1 MTGALIVQTSLL
13 TAIMK
18 HRKVL
23 LITILLLIMAVC
35 SVFSQMKPENLPFTA
50 VAAEI
55 TPGELLIRLTPAA
68 AADLERLHANA
79 PITALHA
86 KHNVESLHPL
96 FPYLARPSL
105 NPNLKRIYLLRFALD
120 VPLEALKAAYEQ
132 SPFVEGVAYNY
143 LRPTLADAVF
153 PNDPKYP
160 EQWSLPLMKLP
171 QAWAIEKGNREVV
184 IAIIDSGIDYRHD
197 DLAPKVWINPGEAP
211 NNGLDDDGNGY
222 VDDIYGW
229 DFTDAPNLQAEGD
242 YIEGDNEPIDESGH
256 GTHVAGIAGALP
268 DNGIGIAGVAW
279 ECPLMA
285 IRAGLSLGGSSR
297 MQDDDSAAAIV
308 YAADNGAS
316 VINMSWGSEHR
327 SFVIQ
332 DAIDYAYAR
341 GVVLV
346 AAAGNSQ
353 KPEAIFPAAYRKVI
367 AVASTEQNQQRF
379 YQSNF
384 GAAIDIG
391 APGNVILS
399 TQINNQ
405 YRLLTGT
412 SMASP
417 HVAGVAALMLAKRP
431 GLTHEEVRHILINTA
446 DPVYREDSDE
456 LDERFVGAGT
466 VNAERALLASGALQA
481 RILAPETNS
490 GGADAITVIGTAGG
504 YKFRSWQLSYG
515 ASTVPTVFT
524 PFTQPSVAQK
534 ISEILTVWDTTTVP
548 EGIYT
553 VRLTTTATDGQETHD
568 QVVLSVDRTPPHI
581 ISLTATETLY
591 GERGL
596 TVFTW
601 ATDDITQNTLYY
613 RRKGSLAPFAPVTAT
628 DLGIEHFFSL
638 GLETGIYQFFVEAEN
653 MTNLKARE
661 DNGGAFYDIDVVG
674 GYVSPSGFI
683 EKPLDIPPLH
693 IASVTSDFDADG
705 LLELV
710 GSPLDLENGTD
721 TDLQTAIL
729 AIYERLPTGKYE
741 LAHTVESVD
750 GLSNLEKFITWRVDD
765 TDGDALLEILAT
777 DDERTFLVEST
788 VPHGY
793 PNRIIWESPFLS
805 GGTIADLDGDG
816 QKEIIG
822 ADNNNDRL
830 LVFEYDPTVNAH
842 VEKAVLVNE
851 SPGSNVFAQT
861 FAIADFDEDGRTELV
876 AGDSE
881 GELFL
886 YEVTTIS
893 NTFRLEWQTQLPLK
907 DITQFASG
915 DLTGDGKPE
924 FVVGGLLSLPDL
936 PSSGPLIWKFF
947 VFTHTSN
954 GYAVLSDG
962 ARDATVAVAP
972 HRLYGNSLAIADL
985 DRDGYNELIVATYPN
1000 LYVMRWN
1007 GTTLRPFWHRR
1018 MEETPM
1024 LLTAE
1029 LNQNDFNEFYVNLE
1043 DGIYRFE
1050 SIFATDPNSI
1060 DTRKPWNVEARPL
1073 TEKAVQVTWDAQADD
1088 TTVGVGSPRPLSQQ
1102 TLLFSVYRAQGEKE
1116 KAPPDSDFQKVAEDL
1131 TVTRYIDRRVTKG
1144 NTYWYTVTTQVDE
1157 SETRRT
1163 DAVAATP
1170 REPPQLVRA
1179 VYHRPEGEMSALQVD
1194 AQIDMSDESLQRNVW
1209 VIVTFDRRMDLNVG
1223 DENRYILRVTKR
1235 IDGVTPKSA
1244 IRDRMGTRALLV
1256 FDADSL
1262 LAHFGQPLT
1271 AEPDRYEIT
1280 VSNVT
1285 DIDENP
1291 IRAATR
1297 PLEIP
1302 PNVVGAAVSDL
1313 TQVRVYPNPVRPNR
1327 TDKGVI
1333 TFDRLPVGTRI
1344 QLFDVRGVLLE
1355 TLNVTEQDHNRKEW
1369 WLTSNNTADVSSG
1382 IYIYVLEF
1390 DTLKKIGKIAVIK

>member
-1 MTGALIVQTSLL
+1 MPI
-13 TAIMK
+13 AIMK
-18 HRKVL
+18 YLRIL
-23 LITILLLIMAVC
+23 FISILLVGA
-35 SVFSQMKPENLPFTA
+35 SARYTESAPENLP
-50 VAAEI
+50 VADIHSQI

-79 PITALHA
+79 PISLLHA

-120 VPLEALKAAYEQ
+120 APLETLKAAYEQ
-132 SPFVEGVAYNY
+132 SPFVEGVEYNY
-143 LRPTLADAVF
+143 LRPTLADPVF

-211 NNGLDDDGNGY
+211 DNGLDDDGNGY

-242 YIEGDNEPIDESGH
+242 YIEGDSEPIDESGH
-256 GTHVAGIAGALP
+256 GTHVAGIAGAMP
-268 DNGIGIAGVAW
+268 NNGIGIAGVAW

-431 GLTHEEVRHILINTA
+431 GLTHEEVRHILVNTA
-446 DPVYREDSDE
+446 DPVHREDSDE
-456 LDERFVGAGT
+456 LDEKFVGAGT
-466 VNAERALLASGALQA
+466 VNAERALLASGVLQA

-515 ASTVPTVFT
+515 ASTVPTEFT

-534 ISEILTVWDTTTVP
+534 INETLAVWDTTTVP

-653 MTNLKARE
+653 TTNLKARE

-729 AIYERLPTGKYE
+729 AIYERLPTGRYE

-805 GGTIADLDGDG
+805 GGTIADLDRDG

-886 YEVTTIS
+886 YESTTIS

-954 GYAVLSDG
+954 GYAVLSNG
-962 ARDATVAVAP
+962 TRDATVAVAP

-1007 GTTLRPFWHRR
+1007 GTTLLPFWHRR
-1018 MEETPM
+1018 MEETPR

-1029 LNQNDFNEFYVNLE
+1029 LNQNDFNEFYLNLE
-1043 DGIYRFE
+1043 DGVYRFE

-1073 TEKAVQVTWDAQADD
+1073 TEKAVQVTWDAQSDDAADAE
-1088 TTVGVGSPRPLSQQ
+1088 PLGQN
-1102 TLLFSVYRAQGEKE
+1102 LLFTVYRAQGGKE

-1131 TVTRYIDRRVTKG
+1131 TVTRYIDRRVTKD

-1179 VYHRPEGEMSALQVD
+1179 VYHRPEGEMPPL
-1194 AQIDMSDESLQRNVW
+1194 QIDMPDESLQRNVW

-1271 AEPDRYEIT
+1271 AEPDQYEIT

-1291 IRAATR
+1291 IRASTR

-1302 PNVVGAAVSDL
+1302 PNIVGAAVSDL

-1327 TDKGVI
+1327 ADKGVI
-1333 TFDRLPVGTRI
+1333 TFDRLPIGTRI
-1344 QLFDVRGVLLE
+1344 QLFDARGALLE

>member
-1 MTGALIVQTSLL
+1 MATMRYFRTLFIG
-13 TAIMK
+13 
-18 HRKVL
+18 
-23 LITILLLIMAVC
+23 ILLLSAVPIE
-35 SVFSQMKPENLPFTA
+35 SAPENLPLSERFVTPTH
-50 VAAEI
+50 I
-55 TPGELLIRLTPAA
+55 TPGELLIRLTPEA
-68 AADLERLHANA
+68 AADLNRLHANS
-79 PITALHA
+79 PIVALHA

-96 FPYLARPSL
+96 FPYLASPSR
-105 NPNLKRIYLLRFALD
+105 NPNLKRIYLLRFAPD
-120 VPLEALKAAYEQ
+120 AHLETLKAAYEQ
-132 SPFVEGVAYNY
+132 SPFVEAVEYNY
-143 LRPTLADAVF
+143 LRPTLADMIL

-197 DLAPKVWINPGEAP
+197 DLAPKAWINPGEVP
-211 NNGLDDDGNGY
+211 ENGLDDDGNGY
-222 VDDIYGW
+222 VDDVYGW

-242 YIEGDNEPIDESGH
+242 YIEGDNEPIDERGH

-297 MQDDDSAAAIV
+297 LQDDDSAAAIV
-308 YAADNGAS
+308 YATDNGAS
-316 VINMSWGSEHR
+316 VINMSWGGEHR

-353 KPEAIFPAAYRKVI
+353 KPTAIFPAAYRKVI

-384 GAAIDIG
+384 GASIDIG

-417 HVAGVAALMLAKRP
+417 HVAGVAALILAKRP
-431 GLTHEEVRHILINTA
+431 GLTHEEVRHILVNTT
-446 DPVYREDSDE
+446 DPVHREDSDE
-456 LDERFVGAGT
+456 LDEKFVGAGT

-490 GGADAITVIGTAGG
+490 GGSDSITFIGTAGG
-504 YKFRSWQLSYG
+504 YKFDSWHLSYG
-515 ASTVPTVFT
+515 KSTVPTEFT
-524 PFTQPSVAQK
+524 PFTQPSDAQK
-534 ISEILTVWDTTTVP
+534 IGETLAVWDTTTVP

-553 VRLTTTATDGQETHD
+553 VRLTATSKDGQETHD
-568 QVVLSVDRTPPHI
+568 QVVLSVDRTPPLI

-601 ATDDITQNTLYY
+601 ATDDVTQNTLYY
-613 RRKGSLAPFAPVTAT
+613 RRKGSLAPFAPISTT
-628 DLGIEHFFSL
+628 DLGVEHVLSL
-638 GLETGIYQFFVEAEN
+638 GLETGLYQFFVEAEN
-653 MTNLKARE
+653 ATSLKAKE
-661 DNGGAFYDIDVVG
+661 DNKGAFYSIDVVG
-674 GYVSPSGFI
+674 GYISPSGFT
-683 EKPLDIPPLH
+683 EKFLDIPPLH
-693 IASVTSDFDADG
+693 IASVTSDFDTDG
-705 LLELV
+705 LLEIV
-710 GSPLDLENGTD
+710 GSPLASD
-721 TDLQTAIL
+721 TKADPELQAAIL
-729 AIYERLPTGKYE
+729 AIYERLPTGRYE
-741 LAHTVESVD
+741 LAHTIESLD
-750 GLSNLEKFITWRVDD
+750 ELSNLEKFIPWTVGD
-765 TDGDALLEILAT
+765 TDGDALLEVLAT
-777 DDERTFLVEST
+777 DDERTFLIEST
-788 VPHGY
+788 PEGRGY
-793 PNRIIWESPFLS
+793 PSQIIWESPFLS
-805 GGTIADLDGDG
+805 SGTIVDLDGDG

-822 ADNNNDRL
+822 ADNSNDRL
-830 LVFEYDPTVNAH
+830 LVFEYDNSINAH
-842 VEKAVLVNE
+842 VEKAILVNE
-851 SPGSNVFAQT
+851 SPGSNVFAHS
-861 FAIADFDEDGRTELV
+861 FAIADFDEDGSMELV

-886 YEVTTIS
+886 YESTSVG

-907 DITQFASG
+907 DITQFATG

-936 PSSGPLIWKFF
+936 PTSGPRIWKFF

-954 GYAVLSDG
+954 GYTLLSSEK
-962 ARDATVAVAP
+962 RDAIVAIAP
-972 HRLYGNSLAIADL
+972 HRLNGNSLAIADV
-985 DRDGYNELIVATYPN
+985 DQDGYNELVVGAYPN
-1000 LYVMRWN
+1000 IYVMKWN
-1007 GTTLRPFWHRR
+1007 GTTLLPLWHRK
-1018 MEETPM
+1018 MEETPA

-1029 LNQNDFNEFYVNLE
+1029 LNQNGFDEFYVNLE

-1050 SIFATDPNSI
+1050 SIFAIDPDSI
-1060 DTRKPWNVEARPL
+1060 DTLKPWNVEAKPL
-1073 TEKAVQVTWDAQADD
+1073 TQKAVQVTWDSQQDD
-1088 TTVGVGSPRPLSQQ
+1088 ATDGEQPQQ
-1102 TLLFSVYRAQGEKE
+1102 TLRFTVYRAQGEKE
-1116 KAPPDSDFQKVAEDL
+1116 KAPPDNTFKKVGEDL
-1131 TVTRYIDRRVTKG
+1131 TVPRFIDRHVAKD
-1144 NTYWYTVTTQVDE
+1144 NTYWYTVTAKVEDDT
-1157 SETRRT
+1157 ETPHT

-1170 REPPQLVRA
+1170 REPPELVRA
-1179 VYHRPEGEMSALQVD
+1179 VYHRPEEGVPLLHAES
-1194 AQIDMSDESLQRNVW
+1194 QIDMQSESLQGNIW
-1209 VIVTFDRRMDLNVG
+1209 VIVTFDRRMDLIVG
-1223 DENRYILRVTKR
+1223 DEDRYVLRIAKR
-1235 IDGVTPKSA
+1235 IDGVTPVSA

-1256 FDADSL
+1256 FNADRLIS
-1262 LAHFGQPLT
+1262 HFGQPLT
-1271 AEPDRYEIT
+1271 AKMEPYEIT

-1285 DIDENP
+1285 DIDDNP
-1291 IRAATR
+1291 IRASTR

-1302 PNVVGAAVSDL
+1302 PSVAGATLSDL
-1313 TQVRVYPNPVRPNR
+1313 KQVRVYPNPVRPNSV
-1327 TDKGVI
+1327 DKGAI
-1333 TFDRLPVGTRI
+1333 TFDRLPIGTRI
-1344 QLFDVRGVLLE
+1344 QLFDVRGELLE